1 MPAVA
6 MAPAACDEELDAA
19 AAVPLPDAAL
29 EVEDPEWSWSWSPS
43 EWSSPPSLS
52 VLLLH
57 SALKLEVPLVHAAP
71 RVSLVPVAK
80 LTAAHYYQKSQQCST
95 THGQF

>member
-6 MAPAACDEELDAA
+6 MAPAACDEELVAA

-29 EVEDPEWSWSWSPS
+29 EVEDPEWSWSPS
-43 EWSSPPSLS
+43 EWSSPLSLS

-57 SALKLEVPLVHAAP
+57 SALKVVPLVHPAP

-80 LTAAHYYQKSQQCST
+80 LTAAHYYQKVSSIPQVRGNS
-95 THGQF
+95 

>member
-29 EVEDPEWSWSWSPS
+29 EVEDPE
-43 EWSSPPSLS
+43 
-52 VLLLH
+52 
-57 SALKLEVPLVHAAP
+57 
-71 RVSLVPVAK
+71 
-80 LTAAHYYQKSQQCST
+80 
-95 THGQF
+95 

>member
-6 MAPAACDEELDAA
+6 MAPAACDEELVAA

-57 SALKLEVPLVHAAP
+57 SALKVVPLVQPAP

-80 LTAAHYYQKSQQCST
+80 LTAAHYHQKVSSFPQVTGNS
-95 THGQF
+95 